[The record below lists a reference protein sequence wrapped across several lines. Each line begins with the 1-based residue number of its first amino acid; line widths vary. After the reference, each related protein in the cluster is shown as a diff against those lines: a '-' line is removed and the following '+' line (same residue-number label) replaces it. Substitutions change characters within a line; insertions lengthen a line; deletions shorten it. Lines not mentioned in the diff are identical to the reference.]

1 MFMFRL
7 PFLMIV
13 YVQLF
18 LSVVLC

>member
-1 MFMFRL
+1 MFNPSL
-7 PFLMIV
+7 LMIV